1 MGDSSI
7 TSVGVAGAGTM
18 GQGIAISCALAG
30 YNTLLFDVNAN
41 ACTKAIESIRITLDQ
56 SVAKG
61 KLTPDKAAT
70 AKNRIRTV
78 TMTSDLKA
86 DLIIE
91 AVVENLKIKQQLF
104 AELEEVNTPAT
115 IFATNTSSIPVST
128 IAVALKHPSRVVGL
142 HFFNPAHVMR
152 LVEVISGAQTE
163 SELVSVM
170 KSFSISLGKVAV
182 EVKDSPGFIVNRV
195 ARHFYV
201 ESLKLLEE
209 GIATHETIDQLIR
222 SSGFKMGPFELMD
235 LIGIDVNYSV
245 TESVYEGFNKAPKFK
260 PSKIQGQKIKAG
272 ELGRKTGKG
281 FYEYKK

>member
-1 MGDSSI
+1 MGDNPI
-7 TSVGVAGAGTM
+7 KSVGIAGAGTM

-30 YNTLLFDVNAN
+30 YDTLLFDVNTG
-41 ACTKAIESIRITLDQ
+41 ACAKAIDSIQISLDQ

-61 KLTPDKAAT
+61 KLSPDEAT
-70 AKNRIRTV
+70 SAKSRIRAV
-78 TMTSDLKA
+78 NVISDLKA
-86 DLIIE
+86 NLIIE

-104 AELEEVNTPAT
+104 ADLEEVNSPTT

-128 IAVALKHPSRVVGL
+128 IALTLKHPSRFVGL

-152 LVEVISGAQTE
+152 LVEVISGEQTD

-201 ESLKLLEE
+201 ESLKLLED
-209 GIATHETIDQLIR
+209 GIADHETIDQLMR

-245 TESVYEGFNKAPKFK
+245 TESVYEGFNKALKFK
-260 PSKIQGQKIKAG
+260 PSKIQDQKIKAG

>member
-1 MGDSSI
+1 MGDSPI
-7 TSVGVAGAGTM
+7 KSVGIAGAGTM

-30 YNTLLFDVNAN
+30 YDTLLFDVNTN
-41 ACTKAIESIRITLDQ
+41 ACIKAIESIRITLDQ

-61 KLTPDKAAT
+61 KLTSDRAET
-70 AKNRIRTV
+70 AKSRIRAANKI
-78 TMTSDLKA
+78 SDLKA

-104 AELEEVNTPAT
+104 EELEVVNSPTT
-115 IFATNTSSIPVST
+115 IFATNTSSIPIST
-128 IAVALKHPSRVVGL
+128 IAVALRNPSRFVGL

-152 LVEVISGAQTE
+152 LVEVISGAQTA

-182 EVKDSPGFIVNRV
+182 EVKDSTGFIVNRV

-201 ESLKLLEE
+201 ESLKLLED
-209 GIATHETIDQLIR
+209 GIATHETIDQLVR

-235 LIGIDVNYSV
+235 LIGIDINYSV

-260 PSKIQGQKIKAG
+260 PSKIQDQKIKAG